1 MRGRVFLKYSFG
13 WIAELLWN
21 LERLPI
27 ATGSLTIAQIGI
39 KHSIMFLYL
48 VYSSSSFNRS
58 SALRQWQPYSS
69 TPHHPNRAA
78 PYLSSLLYPTSHVFA
93 GPPSSKVCLAHRV
106 CSLILWCYPPI
117 TFFLSHWTL
126 TVGNSIP
133 LIPFL
138 LFHVIWVSVN
148 HFLVYLLPEKVW
160 GSPQ

>member
-1 MRGRVFLKYSFG
+1 MRGHVFLKYSFG

-21 LERLPI
+21 LKRLLI

-39 KHSIMFLYL
+39 RHSKMFLYL
-48 VYSSSSFNRS
+48 VYSSSSSNRS
-58 SALRQWQPYSS
+58 SALRQWQPHGSI
-69 TPHHPNRAA
+69 PHHPNRAA
-78 PYLSSLLYPTSHVFA
+78 PYLSSLLYPISHVFA
-93 GPPSSKVCLAHRV
+93 GPPSSKVCLAHV

-117 TFFLSHWTL
+117 TFLLSHQNL

-138 LFHVIWVSVN
+138 LFHVVWVSVN